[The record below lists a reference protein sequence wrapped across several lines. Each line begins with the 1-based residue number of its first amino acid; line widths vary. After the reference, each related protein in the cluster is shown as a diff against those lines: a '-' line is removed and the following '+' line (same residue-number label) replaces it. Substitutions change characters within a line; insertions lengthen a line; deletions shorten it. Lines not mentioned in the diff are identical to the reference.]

1 MEMNYTIKRA
11 VISYLIIGVVCC
23 VFYTIIKC
31 FRIMLREDS
40 VL

>member
-1 MEMNYTIKRA
+1 METNYKIRRD
-11 VISYLIIGVVCC
+11 VISSLIIGVVCC